1 MNKLFTIGLVAL
13 SARGFSQTPPAE
25 MWIGANVSVAFQ
37 SKWQWHND
45 AGYRTNGVNFIPHQY
60 LYRTGIRRIFSTKWN
75 AAAGV
80 AFFST
85 RISYNKADH
94 EFGNEYRAW
103 QEVNHQHEWKDGLS
117 LQNRFRVEER
127 FFEEVSNRDDYKAL
141 RLRYRLALTKRLSQK
156 WTIQVA
162 DEYMRQLQQKQ
173 FVFNQNRA
181 LFSFGHDL
189 KKHVQLQA
197 VYIWQLRPT
206 GSQHILALLFQKTI
220 TVDGNKN

>member
-25 MWIGANVSVAFQ
+25 IWLGANVSVAFQ
-37 SKWQWHND
+37 NKWQWHND
-45 AGYRTNGVNFIPHQY
+45 AGYRTNGMNMIPHQY
-60 LYRTGIRRIFSTKWN
+60 LYRTGVRKIFSTKWN

-85 RISYNKADH
+85 RISYNKTDH

-103 QEVNHQHEWKDGLS
+103 QEVNHQQEWKGGLI
-117 LQNRFRVEER
+117 LQNRFRLEER
-127 FFEEVSNRDDYKAL
+127 FFEEVSNRNAYKAI
-141 RLRYRLALTKRLSQK
+141 RLRYRAGLTQRLSPK
-156 WTIQVA
+156 WSIQIS
-162 DEYMRQLQQKQ
+162 DEYMRQVQQKQ
-173 FVFNQNRA
+173 FLFNQNRM
-181 LFSFGHDL
+181 LFSFNRDL
-189 KKHVQLQA
+189 RHHAQIQA
-197 VYIWQLRPT
+197 AYIWQLRPT